1 MLSDSLD
8 KIRKKTFEKLL
19 NYSSK
24 GVDEAEI
31 ARKTPFWSLEM
42 TQHSKMHHVF
52 YKHQLSFRK
61 SSSSTKHRI
70 PTSKWIGRRK
80 YRREEDF
87 IPKTP
92 SLMKKC
98 CV

>member
-1 MLSDSLD
+1 VLSDSLD
-8 KIRKKTFEKLL
+8 EIKKETYEKLL
-19 NYSSK
+19 TYSSK

-31 ARKTPFWSLEM
+31 ARKTPFWWLEI

-52 YKHQLSFRK
+52 SKQQLSFRK
-61 SSSSTKHRI
+61 SSSSTKYRI

-80 YRREEDF
+80 DRREEDF
-87 IPKTP
+87 TPKTP

>member
-1 MLSDSLD
+1 MLSHSSD
-8 KIRKKTFEKLL
+8 KIRKKTYEKLL
-19 NYSSK
+19 IYSSK
-24 GVDEAEI
+24 GIDEAEI
-31 ARKTPFWSLEM
+31 ARKNPFWWLEM

-52 YKHQLSFRK
+52 SKHQLSFRK

-70 PTSKWIGRRK
+70 PTSKWICRQK
-80 YRREEDF
+80 YRGEEDF
-87 IPKTP
+87 TPKTP